1 MHPLWFVSVVLYY
14 LYSNNHIMK
23 SAVSAC
29 KHYCYKVKKKTF
41 NVIVI
46 PKQFSRSS
54 HIYTKTNQQQQS
66 MYTQKQRQKA
76 RVTGSSSRMIE
87 VCACLS
93 SELFRVAALSE
104 HAPDEVSQGVERAVI
119 TGRLEGR
126 SNRQTALRGVRHTR
140 RACLHVSGPSY
151 SHRLG
156 PCWQT
161 DISQGP
167 LSFTLC
173 VLFPP
178 FFLWF
183 SPSSERAVGSE
194 GGSTTDRFT

>member
-1 MHPLWFVSVVLYY
+1 M
-14 LYSNNHIMK
+14 
-23 SAVSAC
+23 
-29 KHYCYKVKKKTF
+29 
-41 NVIVI
+41 
-46 PKQFSRSS
+46 S
-54 HIYTKTNQQQQS
+54 HIYTKTDQQQQS
-66 MYTQKQRQKA
+66 MHTQKQRQKA

-104 HAPDEVSQGVERAVI
+104 HAPDEVSQGVERTVI

-126 SNRQTALRGVRHTR
+126 SIRQTALRGVRHTR
-140 RACLHVSGPSY
+140 RTCLHVSGPGY
-151 SHRLG
+151 SHRFG

-167 LSFTLC
+167 LSFSLC

-178 FFLWF
+178 FLSGVLRPTGEQRGVREGAPLTGLLKYLCWQGKDKNVIFNKACFHINTCSDSATHMKHLLPKPPP
-183 SPSSERAVGSE
+183 PSLELV
-194 GGSTTDRFT
+194 